1 MSEALASG
9 IKGAR
14 LHVAPWGAH
23 ALNVTE
29 PDAFNTL
36 LLDFLS
42 CQKAMAS

>member
-1 MSEALASG
+1 MSEELAAA
-9 IKGAR
+9 IPGAR

-29 PDAFNTL
+29 PAAFNTL

-42 CQKAMAS
+42 CVPAKA